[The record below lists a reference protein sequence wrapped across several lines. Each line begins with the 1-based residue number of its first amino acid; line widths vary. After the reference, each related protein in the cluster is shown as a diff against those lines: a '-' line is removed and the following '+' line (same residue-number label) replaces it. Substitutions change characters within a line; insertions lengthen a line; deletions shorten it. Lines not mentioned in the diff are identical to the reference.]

1 MINFFHFI
9 INDNVIAE
17 KTFDNRMFVKS
28 LIKDRKSGIIED
40 DS

>member
-1 MINFFHFI
+1 MINYFHFI

-17 KTFDNRMFVKS
+17 KKFDNRMFFKR